1 MKGGEK
7 YMEIKI
13 DAQGTKHYPV
23 ICCNC
28 KHDFHVAKSILQEMG
43 MLEAGMATC
52 TVCGKALN
60 LTFLENEE
68 RMEPMLLTDFMQQ
81 KKTN

>member
-1 MKGGEK
+1 
-7 YMEIKI
+7 MEIKV

-43 MLEAGMATC
+43 FLEAGMATC
-52 TVCGKALN
+52 TVCGKALK

-68 RMEPMLLTDFMQQ
+68 RMEPMLLTDFMKQ
-81 KKTN
+81 KKTNQDHTPS

>member
-1 MKGGEK
+1 
-7 YMEIKI
+7 MEIKV

-28 KHDFHVAKSILQEMG
+28 KHNFHVAKSILQEMG

-52 TVCGKALN
+52 TVCGKSLN
-60 LTFLENEE
+60 LTFLPDEE
-68 RMEPMLLTDFMQQ
+68 QMKPMLLADFMQQ
-81 KKTN
+81 KKTNQDGNPS